1 MKSSFY
7 TILNLH
13 GFLSLIGPDSANFLQ
28 GQTTCDLDKVDQN
41 HATLGAYCTPK
52 GRMISSFLVASP
64 VENTIHLRMRRDICE
79 STLAVLSKYIVF
91 SKAEICDTSENLTAI
106 GFYGTESAKW
116 LQEIFGELPSQQYA
130 AKTLDGKTLIQLD
143 QAGELFELWLNAESL
158 NTVLDSCPITEAPL
172 DPWIETNIA
181 AGIGEVCAAT
191 QEEFIPQMLNMDIT
205 GAVSFSKGCYTG
217 QEVVARMHYRGKSK
231 RRMYAAHFAE
241 QSIAE
246 GAEIR
251 ISADGQA
258 VGHVVTATDNAALL
272 VLTEEASQQRQ
283 LICNNN
289 IIDLDFQ
296 SLPYSIEQTES
307 PTS

>member
-13 GFLSLIGPDSANFLQ
+13 GFLSLVGPDSAKFLQ

-91 SKAEICDTSENLTAI
+91 SKAEISDTSENLTAI

-143 QAGELFELWLNAESL
+143 QAGEQFELWLNAESL
-158 NTVLDSCPITEAPL
+158 SSVLDSCPITEAPL

-231 RRMYAAHFAE
+231 RRQYAASFNEE
-241 QSIAE
+241 QTVFE
-246 GAEIR
+246 GAEVR
-251 ISADGQA
+251 LEKDSQA
-258 VGHVVTATDNAALL
+258 VGHVVLATDKAVLL
-272 VLTEEASQQRQ
+272 VLTEEAAQQTQ
-283 LICNNN
+283 LLLG
-289 IIDLDFQ
+289 DKTVGLSFKT
-296 SLPYSIEQTES
+296 LPYSLD
-307 PTS
+307 PK

>member
-13 GFLSLIGPDSANFLQ
+13 GFLSLVGPDSAKFLQ

-91 SKAEICDTSENLTAI
+91 SKAEISDTSENLTAI

-143 QAGELFELWLNAESL
+143 QVGEQFELWLNAESL

-231 RRMYAAHFAE
+231 RRQYAATFNEE
-241 QSIAE
+241 QTVFE
-246 GAEIR
+246 GAEVR
-251 ISADGQA
+251 LEKDSQA
-258 VGHVVTATDNAALL
+258 VGHVVLATDKAALL
-272 VLTEEASQQRQ
+272 VLTEEAAQQTQ
-283 LICNNN
+283 LLLG
-289 IIDLDFQ
+289 DKTVGLSFKT
-296 SLPYSIEQTES
+296 LPYSLD
-307 PTS
+307 PK